1 MKKTRYIAYGY
12 TIRDGK
18 TVIEHSEAE
27 VIRLI
32 FDVYIKGAS
41 LKEIAEELTRR
52 QIPYTEKTAVWD
64 KARIARIIENS
75 KYMGTDN
82 YDPIIDEVT
91 YEEAVAAK
99 SARQRNQIRI
109 ECDGISAIR
118 NRVKCAKCGYPMV
131 RRYSSRRKVS
141 ESWTCTNDECGHRVR
156 ISDSELLMKINLLI
170 NRIVENSALMI
181 PAPQVKTQESPI
193 VKQLKSQI
201 NEELERAQPSDRL
214 IIDKISEIASQ
225 LYRESNAKPAI
236 AAQIARKRVKL
247 MSPRDSFDVDYFNE
261 LINTVTID
269 TNGRITLITKTD
281 TTISEGE
288 TANGSCEDTEENGH
302 AD

>member
-1 MKKTRYIAYGY
+1 
-12 TIRDGK
+12 
-18 TVIEHSEAE
+18 
-27 VIRLI
+27 
-32 FDVYIKGAS
+32 
-41 LKEIAEELTRR
+41 
-52 QIPYTEKTAVWD
+52 
-64 KARIARIIENS
+64 
-75 KYMGTDN
+75 
-82 YDPIIDEVT
+82 
-91 YEEAVAAK
+91 
-99 SARQRNQIRI
+99 
-109 ECDGISAIR
+109 
-118 NRVKCAKCGYPMV
+118 
-131 RRYSSRRKVS
+131 
-141 ESWTCTNDECGHRVR
+141 
-156 ISDSELLMKINLLI
+156 MKINLLI

-181 PAPQVKTQESPI
+181 PAPKVKTQESPI

>member
-82 YDPIIDEVT
+82 YDPIIDEGT
-91 YEEAVAAK
+91 Y
-99 SARQRNQIRI
+99 
-109 ECDGISAIR
+109 
-118 NRVKCAKCGYPMV
+118 
-131 RRYSSRRKVS
+131 
-141 ESWTCTNDECGHRVR
+141 
-156 ISDSELLMKINLLI
+156 
-170 NRIVENSALMI
+170 
-181 PAPQVKTQESPI
+181 
-193 VKQLKSQI
+193 
-201 NEELERAQPSDRL
+201 
-214 IIDKISEIASQ
+214 
-225 LYRESNAKPAI
+225 
-236 AAQIARKRVKL
+236 
-247 MSPRDSFDVDYFNE
+247 
-261 LINTVTID
+261 
-269 TNGRITLITKTD
+269 
-281 TTISEGE
+281 
-288 TANGSCEDTEENGH
+288 
-302 AD
+302 